1 MSYVHPFSKR
11 CDKSEIDL
19 FSVPPTQQSLERGR
33 WIDYAPLSS
42 VENPDSAI
50 TYLIAGTDEYIDLS
64 KTILTVTGKIL
75 MGDGKTDLSG
85 GNQTSVAP
93 VNNFLH
99 SLFKQVDVCLN
110 GKQVTPAMSTYAYRA
125 YIETLLNYDV
135 SAKKS
140 QFTSALYYK
149 DTATKMDEAGS
160 LPGSSPK
167 TINNISGVTAGR
179 EGQASTLT
187 KEEVKITE
195 AGSGNQGFARRRKFI
210 RDGKQFVLSGPI
222 FADIF
227 MSDRLLLNMMDLKVV
242 LNRSTPKFCL
252 MDKSGTSEAP
262 GVKPEVK
269 LTDVILKIRKVKVD
283 QAVSD
288 GIERM
293 LKQTPALYPVRRVE
307 CKILTVPENLPTT
320 RQDNIFSGIIPKT
333 FVVGFVAVDAASGV
347 YHKNPYNFAHFGVTS
362 LSLTANG
369 EEIPFKQLTLKYL
382 KDEKGIINT
391 AAGEDAELDFDEAYN
406 TLFSGTGKI
415 YSNAGL
421 DIDRD
426 DYPGGFALYA
436 FDLTPDMCKSSEY
449 FNTVQRGSLSLA
461 LTFREATKH
470 PLAMVCYGDFENVIR
485 IDAERNAIYD
495 IS

>member
-75 MGDGKTDLSG
+75 MGDRKTDLSG

-99 SLFKQVDVCLN
+99 SLFKQVDVYLH
-110 GKQVTPAMSTYAYRA
+110 GKQVTPAMGTYAYRA

-160 LPGSSPK
+160 LLGDPEDISFVK
-167 TINNISGVTAGR
+167 TSYSGQGAPRDVD
-179 EGQASTLT
+179 
-187 KEEVKITE
+187 KETVKITP
-195 AGSGNQGFARRRKFI
+195 AGSGNQGFAKRSKFI
-210 RDGKQFVLSGPI
+210 RNGKQFVLSGPI

-227 MSDRLLLNMMDLKVV
+227 MNDRLLLNMVDLKEV
-242 LNRSTPKFCL
+242 LNRSSPKFCL
-252 MDKSGTSEAP
+252 MDLSGSGTP
-262 GVKPEVK
+262 QVKPEVK

-283 QAVSD
+283 QAVND

-293 LKQTPALYPVRRVE
+293 LKQTPALYPVRHVE

-362 LSLTANG
+362 VSLTANG
-369 EEIPFKQLTLKYL
+369 EEISFKQLTLKYP

-470 PLAMVCYGDFENVIR
+470 PVAMVCYGDFENVIR

>member
-64 KTILTVTGKIL
+64 KTILTVTGKITAEGGATL
-75 MGDGKTDLSG
+75 TG

-99 SLFKQVDVCLN
+99 SLFKQVDVYLN
-110 GKQVTPAMSTYAYRA
+110 GKQVTPAMGTYAYRA

-160 LPGSSPK
+160 LPSSK
-167 TINNISGVTAGR
+167 TITFT
-179 EGQASTLT
+179 QASVSGASGNV
-187 KEEVKITE
+187 EVSIPVPGT
-195 AGSGNQGFARRRKFI
+195 GNQGFAKRSKFI
-210 RDGKQFVLSGPI
+210 RNGKQFVLSGPI

-227 MSDRLLLNMMDLKVV
+227 MNDRLLLNMVDLKVV
-242 LNRSTPKFCL
+242 LNRSNPKFCL
-252 MDKSGTSEAP
+252 MDLSGGSGTP
-262 GVKPEVK
+262 QVKPEVK

-307 CKILTVPENLPTT
+307 CKILTVPENLPTS

-333 FVVGFVAVDAASGV
+333 FVFGFVAVDAASGV
-347 YHKNPYNFAHFGVTS
+347 YTKNPYNFAHFGVTS

-369 EEIPFKQLTLKYL
+369 EEIPFKQLTLKYP
-382 KDEKGIINT
+382 KDADGKIDT
-391 AAGEDAELDFDEAYN
+391 TAGEDAELDFDEAYN

-461 LTFREATKH
+461 LTFSKATQH

>member
-42 VENPDSAI
+42 VENTDSPI
-50 TYLIAGTDEYIDLS
+50 NFLVTGTDEYIDLS
-64 KTILTVTGKIL
+64 KTLLTVTGKIVKDSESVL
-75 MGDGKTDLSG
+75 AGAQQAD
-85 GNQTSVAP
+85 VAP

-99 SLFKQVDVCLN
+99 SLFKQVDVYLN
-110 GKQVTPAMSTYAYRA
+110 GKQVTPAMGTYPYRA

-135 SAKKS
+135 SAKES
-140 QFTSALYYK
+140 QFSSALYYK
-149 DTATKMDEAGS
+149 DTATKMDEAGR
-160 LPGSSPK
+160 LPVTEKVKIKPLDDSGNEAQSPE
-167 TINNISGVTAGR
+167 TVSINTAG
-179 EGQASTLT
+179 T
-187 KEEVKITE
+187 
-195 AGSGNQGFARRRKFI
+195 GNQGFAKRSKFI
-210 RDGKQFVLSGPI
+210 QNSKQFVLSGPI

-227 MSDRLLLNMMDLKVV
+227 MSDRLLLNMMDLRVV
-242 LNRSTPKFCL
+242 LNRSSNAFCL
-252 MDKSGTSEAP
+252 MDLSGASSDPPTYPVSPKVQLSHVE
-262 GVKPEVK
+262 
-269 LTDVILKIRKVKVD
+269 LKIRKVKLD

-293 LKQTPALYPVRRVE
+293 LKQTPALYPIRRVE
-307 CKILTVPENLPTT
+307 CKILTVPGGLPTT
-320 RQDNIFSGIIPKT
+320 RQDNIFSGLIPKT
-333 FVVGFVAVDAASGV
+333 FVVGFMTAGAAGGL
-347 YHKNPYNFAHFGVTS
+347 YNKNPYNFAHFGVTS

-369 EEIPFKQLTLKYL
+369 EEIPFKQLTLKYP
-382 KDEKGIINT
+382 KDPDGKIDTT
-391 AAGEDAELDFDEAYN
+391 AGKDDALDFDEAYN

-436 FDLTPDMCKSSEY
+436 FDLTPDMCKSSQY

-461 LTFREATKH
+461 LTFESQKD
-470 PLAMVCYGDFENVIR
+470 PLALVCYGDFENVIR

>member
-64 KTILTVTGKIL
+64 KTILTVTGKITAEGGATL
-75 MGDGKTDLSG
+75 TG

-99 SLFKQVDVCLN
+99 SLFKQVDVYLN

-167 TINNISGVTAGR
+167 TINNISGVTSAGDG
-179 EGQASTLT
+179 GQAILA
-187 KEEVKITE
+187 KEEVKVTE
-195 AGSGNQGFARRRKFI
+195 AGSGNQGFAKRSKFI
-210 RDGKQFVLSGPI
+210 RNGKQFVLSGPI

-227 MSDRLLLNMMDLKVV
+227 MNDRLLLNMVDIKVV
-242 LNRSTPKFCL
+242 LNRSSPKFCL
-252 MDKSGTSEAP
+252 MDLSGSATP
-262 GVKPEVK
+262 QVKPEVK
-269 LTDVILKIRKVKVD
+269 LTDVILKIRKVKAD

-347 YHKNPYNFAHFGVTS
+347 YTKNPYNFAHFGVTS

-369 EEIPFKQLTLKYL
+369 EEIPFKQLTLKYP
-382 KDEKGIINT
+382 KDPDGKIDT
-391 AAGEDAELDFDEAYN
+391 TAGEDAELDFDEAYN

-426 DYPGGFALYA
+426 DYPGGYALYA
-436 FDLTPDMCKSSEY
+436 FDLTPDMCKTSLY

-461 LTFREATKH
+461 LTFSKATDH

-485 IDAERNAIYD
+485 VDSERNAIYD

>member
-64 KTILTVTGKIL
+64 KTILTVRGEITK
-75 MGDGKTDLSG
+75 GDGTTLTG

-99 SLFKQVDVCLN
+99 SLFKQVDVYLN
-110 GKQVTPAMSTYAYRA
+110 GKQVTPAMGTYAYRA

-149 DTATKMDEAGS
+149 DTATQMDEAGA
-160 LPGSSPK
+160 LPK
-167 TINNISGVTAGR
+167 TVDDANNNKLRVPGT
-179 EGQASTLT
+179 
-187 KEEVKITE
+187 
-195 AGSGNQGFARRRKFI
+195 GNQGFAKRSAFVQN
-210 RDGKQFVLSGPI
+210 GKQFVLSGPI

-242 LNRSTPKFCL
+242 LNRSSHKFCL
-252 MDKSGTSEAP
+252 MDKSGTTQAP

-269 LTDVILKIRKVKVD
+269 LSEVILKIRKVKVD

-293 LKQTPALYPVRRVE
+293 LKQTP
-307 CKILTVPENLPTT
+307 
-320 RQDNIFSGIIPKT
+320 D
-333 FVVGFVAVDAASGV
+333 
-347 YHKNPYNFAHFGVTS
+347 
-362 LSLTANG
+362 
-369 EEIPFKQLTLKYL
+369 
-382 KDEKGIINT
+382 
-391 AAGEDAELDFDEAYN
+391 
-406 TLFSGTGKI
+406 
-415 YSNAGL
+415 
-421 DIDRD
+421 
-426 DYPGGFALYA
+426 
-436 FDLTPDMCKSSEY
+436 
-449 FNTVQRGSLSLA
+449 
-461 LTFREATKH
+461 
-470 PLAMVCYGDFENVIR
+470 
-485 IDAERNAIYD
+485 
-495 IS
+495 

>member
-1 MSYVHPFSKR
+1 M
-11 CDKSEIDL
+11 
-19 FSVPPTQQSLERGR
+19 
-33 WIDYAPLSS
+33 
-42 VENPDSAI
+42 ENSDSAI

-64 KTILTVTGKIL
+64 KTILTVTGKITAE
-75 MGDGKTDLSG
+75 GGKTLTG

-99 SLFKQVDVCLN
+99 SLFKQVDVYLN

-167 TINNISGVTAGR
+167 TINNITAVTSGGATQPA
-179 EGQASTLT
+179 TLT

-195 AGSGNQGFARRRKFI
+195 AGSGNQGFAKRSKFI
-210 RDGKQFVLSGPI
+210 RNGKQFVLSGPI
-222 FADIF
+222 FTDIF
-227 MSDRLLLNMMDLKVV
+227 MSDRLLLNMVDLKVV
-242 LNRSTPKFCL
+242 LNRSNPKFCL
-252 MDKSGTSEAP
+252 MDLSNSSDPTKP
-262 GVKPEVK
+262 YVKPEVK

-283 QAVSD
+283 QVVSD

-307 CKILTVPENLPTT
+307 CKILTVGENLPAT

-333 FVVGFVAVDAASGV
+333 FVVGFVDVDAVSGV
-347 YHKNPYNFAHFGVTS
+347 YTKNPYNFAHFGVTS

-369 EEIPFKQLTLKYL
+369 EEIPFKQLTLKYP
-382 KDEKGIINT
+382 KNPTGKIDT

-426 DYPGGFALYA
+426 DYPGGYALYA

-461 LTFREATKH
+461 LTFGKATDH

-495 IS
+495 TS

>member
-42 VENPDSAI
+42 VENTDSPI
-50 TYLIAGTDEYIDLS
+50 NFLVTGTDEYIDLS
-64 KTILTVTGKIL
+64 KTILTVTGKIVKDNESVL
-75 MGDGKTDLSG
+75 DGS
-85 GNQTSVAP
+85 NQADVAP

-99 SLFKQVDVCLN
+99 SLFKQVDVYLN
-110 GKQVTPAMSTYAYRA
+110 GKQVTPAMGTYPYRA

-135 SAKKS
+135 SAKES
-140 QFTSALYYK
+140 QFSSALYYK

-160 LPGSSPK
+160 LPSSKEITYVESDTHQSETKAVAKKVSIPV
-167 TINNISGVTAGR
+167 SGT
-179 EGQASTLT
+179 
-187 KEEVKITE
+187 
-195 AGSGNQGFARRRKFI
+195 GNQGFAKRSKFI
-210 RDGKQFVLSGPI
+210 QNSKQFVLSGPI

-227 MSDRLLLNMMDLKVV
+227 MSDRLLLNMLDLRVV
-242 LNRSTPKFCL
+242 LNRSNNAFCL
-252 MDKSGTSEAP
+252 MDLSNASDPTKP
-262 GVKPEVK
+262 QVKPKVQLSHVE
-269 LTDVILKIRKVKVD
+269 LKIRKVKLD
-283 QAVSD
+283 QPVSD

-293 LKQTPALYPVRRVE
+293 LKQTPALYPIRRVE
-307 CKILTVPENLPTT
+307 CKILTVPQNLPST
-320 RQDNIFSGIIPKT
+320 RQDNIFSGLIPKT
-333 FVVGFVAVDAASGV
+333 FVVGFVTADAAGGV
-347 YHKNPYNFAHFGVTS
+347 YHQNPYNFAHFGVTS

-369 EEIPFKQLTLKYL
+369 EEIPFKQLTLKYP
-382 KDEKGIINT
+382 KKANGEIDT
-391 AAGEDAELDFDEAYN
+391 TAGEDDALDFDEAYN

-426 DYPGGFALYA
+426 DYPGGYALYA
-436 FDLTPDMCKSSEY
+436 FDLTPDMCKSSQY

-461 LTFREATKH
+461 LTFKSQSD
-470 PLAMVCYGDFENVIR
+470 PLALVCYGDFENVIR

-495 IS
+495 IYRRHYY

>member
-42 VENPDSAI
+42 VENTDSPI
-50 TYLIAGTDEYIDLS
+50 NFLVTGTDEYIDLS
-64 KTILTVTGKIL
+64 KTILTVTGKIVKDNEAVL
-75 MGDGKTDLSG
+75 DGA
-85 GNQTSVAP
+85 NQANVAP

-99 SLFKQVDVCLN
+99 GLFKQVDVYLN
-110 GKQVTPAMSTYAYRA
+110 GKQVTPAMGTYPYRA

-135 SAKKS
+135 SAKES
-140 QFTSALYYK
+140 QFSSALYYK

-160 LPGSSPK
+160 LPSSK
-167 TINNISGVTAGR
+167 TITLKASSVLGATDDVTVSIPVAG
-179 EGQASTLT
+179 T
-187 KEEVKITE
+187 
-195 AGSGNQGFARRRKFI
+195 GNQGFAKRSKFI
-210 RDGKQFVLSGPI
+210 QNSKQFVLSGPI

-227 MSDRLLLNMMDLKVV
+227 MTDRLLLNMMDLRVV
-242 LNRSTPKFCL
+242 LNRSSNTFCL
-252 MDKSGTSEAP
+252 MDLSNTSDNTKP
-262 GVKPEVK
+262 HVKPKVQLSHVE
-269 LTDVILKIRKVKVD
+269 LKIRKVKLD

-293 LKQTPALYPVRRVE
+293 LKQTPALYPIRRVE
-307 CKILTVPENLPTT
+307 CKILTVPQNLPST
-320 RQDNIFSGIIPKT
+320 RQDNIFSGLIPKT
-333 FVVGFVAVDAASGV
+333 FVVGFVTADAAGGN
-347 YHKNPYNFAHFGVTS
+347 YGQNPYNFAHFGVTS

-369 EEIPFKQLTLKYL
+369 KEIPFKQLTLKYP
-382 KDEKGIINT
+382 KKKNGEIDT
-391 AAGEDAELDFDEAYN
+391 TAGEDDALDFDEAYN

-426 DYPGGFALYA
+426 DYPGGYALYA
-436 FDLTPDMCKSSEY
+436 FDLTPDMCKSSQY

-461 LTFREATKH
+461 LTFKSQPE
-470 PLAMVCYGDFENVIR
+470 PLALVCYGDFENVIR